1 MTINLKVLKLNTFY
15 IKLFTNNVGPTAI
28 GYPNGSSDLKNT
40 RHYTAIFV
48 IPPKQKALTTAPWA
62 VIFIIKKT
70 KL

>member
-28 GYPNGSSDLKNT
+28 GYPNVSIDLNT

-48 IPPKQKALTTAPWA
+48 IPLKQKALTPAPRA
-62 VIFIIKKT
+62 VIFII
-70 KL
+70 

>member
-28 GYPNGSSDLKNT
+28 GYPNVSSDLKKNT

-48 IPPKQKALTTAPWA
+48 IPPKQKALTPAPWA
-62 VIFIIKKT
+62 VIFII
-70 KL
+70 

>member
-28 GYPNGSSDLKNT
+28 GYPSDLKNT

-48 IPPKQKALTTAPWA
+48 FPPKQKALTPAPWA
-62 VIFIIKKT
+62 VIFII
-70 KL
+70 